1 MLCCHSEIWGSHG
14 YWSKLGDYDCLP
26 RLKGGK
32 ANRMWNSSA
41 GLCGPQR
48 TSVWGLGW
56 SLNMNCGFLKTEAWE
71 NMWSEET
78 GGSKGHEEL
87 HTLYLFTTYWN
98 AHVKEGKMGGTR
110 STHGADDNYT
120 FFLSKILKGK
130 PHMGYLGVDVRSTL
144 IVIQNTL
151 LLKWNNVTVLSWIRF
166 PLQYAI
172 SVGGC

>member
-32 ANRMWNSSA
+32 ANRMWNSSV
-41 GLCGPQR
+41 GLCGPQH